1 VDSGVAADRKDDVM
15 FRRLIKG
22 KRQEPGPANSGS
34 LDEQI
39 LRILDDAA
47 ADFVFPALDN
57 GYVYPAATRLSAH
70 RSDDDWA
77 LVIEVFGFSPRAMD
91 PDVFVTTFASR
102 IHDPKSADDFV
113 DAKAFENYQQNH
125 PHDFQVA
132 YFPIDDAWKDQDDL
146 ELVSSDATA
155 VTVRGLVRSLPP
167 IEEYARRG
175 ITLEDPPRV
184 RSFEL
189 CRYLADDAH
198 DDVLAT
204 EAERRTHVPQA
215 TTEILV
221 LDEWHHPDVVGDERP
236 SSSETFRQLA
246 KVLATGNPA
255 EYRPTMAPNTHWA
268 NWPEGGT
275 L

>member
-1 VDSGVAADRKDDVM
+1 M

-22 KRQEPGPANSGS
+22 RQRDSEAATSPELG
-34 LDEQI
+34 EQI
-39 LRILDDAA
+39 LGILDSAA

-57 GYVYPAATRLSAH
+57 GYMYPAATRLSAH
-70 RSDDDWA
+70 RSDEDWA

-91 PDVFVTTFASR
+91 PHVWVTTFASR
-102 IHDPKSADDFV
+102 IQAPKTADDFV
-113 DAKAFENYQQNH
+113 NAKAFQNYQRSH

-132 YFPIDDAWKDQDDL
+132 YFPLDEAWKDQDDL
-146 ELVSSDATA
+146 ELVGLAATD
-155 VTVRGLVRSLPP
+155 VVVRGLVRSLPP
-167 IEEYARRG
+167 IDEYQRHG

-184 RSFEL
+184 RTFEL
-189 CRYLADDAH
+189 CRYLAVVAH

-204 EAERRTHVPQA
+204 EEERRAHVPEG

-236 SSSETFRQLA
+236 STSETFRQLA
-246 KVLATGNPA
+246 QVIATGDPA
-255 EYRPTMAPNTHWA
+255 NYRPTLSPNTHWA
-268 NWPEGGT
+268 NWPDAGT